1 MVILTVVTTENP
13 HTVNFEPYP
22 IPKPSY
28 IRLLSCS
35 LYNSWFN
42 LKEVGEIFY
51 TDDKKNQRSESI
63 LPGNYTIEEMAK
75 TIENSFKK
83 YGDVLRTQINTP
95 VGQMVIQKVDP
106 FEKIKFDKNLSELL
120 GIDQDLQFIRYVKR
134 MKSPTTYFIHCD
146 LVDKQQNL
154 LNGKPSTVLQTFDIT
169 GKPYQKVFYQ
179 SSPQRQVSKTAEH
192 AHSFPALN
200 VSKWRTTNQ
209 ILTRNLA
216 GHQAACASCM
226 LFS

>member
-1 MVILTVVTTENP
+1 MVILTVVTNENP
-13 HTVNFEPYP
+13 HTVKFEPYP

-42 LKEVGEIFY
+42 LKKGSKIFY

-75 TIENSFKK
+75 TLENSFKK

-95 VGQMVIQKVDP
+95 VGQMSIQKVDD

-120 GIDQDLQFIRYVKR
+120 GIDQDLQFIRFVKR

-154 LNGKPSTVLQTFDIT
+154 LNGKPSTVLQTFDIK
-169 GKPYQKVFYQ
+169 GKPFEKVFYQ
-179 SSPQRQVSKTAEH
+179 SSPQHILRDISADKH
-192 AHSFPALN
+192 I
-200 VSKWRTTNQ
+200 TNMT
-209 ILTRNLA
+209 LSVRDANNE
-216 GHQAACASCM
+216 
-226 LFS
+226 LFNFNQEPLQFEIEIN

>member
-42 LKEVGEIFY
+42 LKESGKIFY

-75 TIENSFKK
+75 TLENSFKK

-106 FEKIKFDKNLSELL
+106 LYDKIKFDKNLSEFL
-120 GIDQDLQFIRYVKR
+120 GIDQDLPFIRYVKR

-146 LVDKQQNL
+146 LVDKEQNL
-154 LNGKPSTVLQTFDIT
+154 FNGKPSTVLQTFDIT
-169 GKPYQKVFYQ
+169 GKPYENVFYQ
-179 SSPQRQVSKTAEH
+179 SSPQHILRDISADKH
-192 AHSFPALN
+192 I
-200 VSKWRTTNQ
+200 TNMT
-209 ILTRNLA
+209 LSVRDANND
-216 GHQAACASCM
+216 
-226 LFS
+226 LFNFNQEPLQFLIEIN

>member
-1 MVILTVVTTENP
+1 MVILTVVTNENP
-13 HTVNFEPYP
+13 HTVKFEPYP

-42 LKEVGEIFY
+42 LKKGSKIFY

-75 TIENSFKK
+75 TLENSFKK

-95 VGQMVIQKVDP
+95 IGQMSIQKVDD

-120 GIDQDLQFIRYVKR
+120 GIDQDLQFIKYVKR

-179 SSPQRQVSKTAEH
+179 SSPQHILRDISADKNISNMELSVRDANNEL
-192 AHSFPALN
+192 FN
-200 VSKWRTTNQ
+200 FNQ
-209 ILTRNLA
+209 EPLEFEIEIN
-216 GHQAACASCM
+216 
-226 LFS
+226 

>member
-1 MVILTVVTTENP
+1 MVILTLTTKENP
-13 HTVNFEPYP
+13 HTVYFDQP
-22 IPKPSY
+22 IQKPSY

-42 LKEVGEIFY
+42 LKEGGKIFY

-95 VGQMVIQKVDP
+95 VGQMVIEKVDP
-106 FEKIKFDKNLSELL
+106 YEKIKFDKNLSELL

-134 MKSPTTYFIHCD
+134 LKSPTTYYIHCD
-146 LVDKQQNL
+146 LVDKEQNL

-179 SSPQRQVSKTAEH
+179 SSPQHILHDISADKYI
-192 AHSFPALN
+192 
-200 VSKWRTTNQ
+200 TNMT
-209 ILTRNLA
+209 ISVREENND
-216 GHQAACASCM
+216 
-226 LFS
+226 LFNFNQEPLQFLIEIN

>member
-13 HTVNFEPYP
+13 HTVKFEPYP

-42 LKEVGEIFY
+42 LKKGSKIFY

-75 TIENSFKK
+75 TLENSFKK

-95 VGQMVIQKVDP
+95 VGQMSIQKVDD

-154 LNGKPSTVLQTFDIT
+154 LNGKPSTVLQTFDIK

-179 SSPQRQVSKTAEH
+179 SSPQHILRDISADKH
-192 AHSFPALN
+192 I
-200 VSKWRTTNQ
+200 TNMT
-209 ILTRNLA
+209 LSVRDANND
-216 GHQAACASCM
+216 
-226 LFS
+226 LFNFNQEPLQFLIEIN

>member
-1 MVILTVVTTENP
+1 
-13 HTVNFEPYP
+13 
-22 IPKPSY
+22 
-28 IRLLSCS
+28 
-35 LYNSWFN
+35 
-42 LKEVGEIFY
+42 
-51 TDDKKNQRSESI
+51 
-63 LPGNYTIEEMAK
+63 MAK
-75 TIENSFKK
+75 TLENSFKK

-95 VGQMVIQKVDP
+95 VGQMSIQKVDD

-179 SSPQRQVSKTAEH
+179 SSPQHILRDISADKHISNMTLSVRDANNEL
-192 AHSFPALN
+192 FN
-200 VSKWRTTNQ
+200 FNQ
-209 ILTRNLA
+209 EPLQFLIEIN
-216 GHQAACASCM
+216 
-226 LFS
+226 